1 MNNNFSLI
9 EELYDGRYKGNKLW
23 EDVVKKLTVRQ
34 AYVFYY
40 ALIFEDRNELDRSL
54 GILSLPDEN
63 MVHKCLMDALLKESD
78 QKHSAQVIGDYA
90 HEIVINDIEMLWIR
104 SEFRAA
110 LWLGCYMEE
119 TRLENKNIYTHFL
132 RASSK
137 VEYVEQ
143 LIQLLDIYGCNNRKG
158 VTLKLSNDLNN
169 KLKAIR
175 INSRYLFKLS
185 KNDYLSIRIPDF
197 KLNWIDELS
206 EKEIDT
212 IIRRFMEE
220 EILILSKFFV
230 PNNKKD
236 KIEQIKASLDMQDY
250 KSQRNALNR
259 GSSFEESLTIY
270 PNIVET
276 ISDDLLR
283 PTQKKGFTERSAQEI
298 IDLLKKAF
306 NSRDYRK
313 SQSTAKA
320 SRSFTLNKE
329 SHAILTALSKEL
341 GATPNKVIE
350 ALIKGVDLEDK
361 HKLCEIDKFISGR
374 RADKIQL
381 AQKNPSEEEDT
392 RTELEPIA
400 ELEEWV
406 NESTRSSKRDT

>member
-9 EELYDGRYKGNKLW
+9 EELYDRRYKGNKLW

-40 ALIFEDRNELDRSL
+40 SLIFKDRNELDRSL
-54 GILSLPDEN
+54 GVLSLPDEH
-63 MVHKCLMDALLKESD
+63 MVHKCLMDALLKENE
-78 QKHSAQVIGDYA
+78 QRYLAQVIGDYA
-90 HEIVINDIEMLWIR
+90 HEIVINDNEMLWIR
-104 SEFRAA
+104 SELRAA
-110 LWLGCYMEE
+110 LWLGCYIEE
-119 TRLENKNIYTHFL
+119 KQLENKDIYTHFL
-132 RASSK
+132 RATSR

-143 LIQLLDIYGCNNRKG
+143 LIQLLDIYGCINRKG
-158 VTLKLSNDLNN
+158 VTLRLSNDLDN

-175 INSRYLFKLS
+175 LNSRYLFKLS

-212 IIRRFMEE
+212 VIRRFMEE
-220 EILILSKFFV
+220 EILLLGKFFI

-250 KSQRNALNR
+250 KNQRKKLNR
-259 GSSFEESLTIY
+259 ISSFEESVTKY
-270 PNIVET
+270 PDIVEAR
-276 ISDDLLR
+276 SDDLSKSSQR
-283 PTQKKGFTERSAQEI
+283 KGFTERSAQEI

-313 SQSTAKA
+313 SQSTTKV

-329 SHAILTALSKEL
+329 SNTILIALSKEL

-350 ALIKGVDLEDK
+350 ALLKEVDLEDK
-361 HKLCEIDKFISGR
+361 PKLREIDKLISGR
-374 RADKIQL
+374 RAVKH
-381 AQKNPSEEEDT
+381 
-392 RTELEPIA
+392 R
-400 ELEEWV
+400 
-406 NESTRSSKRDT
+406 